1 MKTVDFNYFIERYL
15 DGEMTAAEEIW
26 FGKELEGN
34 DSLKKELELRRRANS
49 VLRDSDLMGLRAQLN
64 AIEKE
69 RSEENPWTAARRR
82 MLRYAAVA
90 TIVLITGTSVWL
102 PNRKLSND
110 QLFKKY
116 YEVTSTAGSAIT
128 RSSGDASDPTYL
140 AAVREFQNG
149 QFDRAISYFLDFTSG
164 QDEMDEDLQIG
175 VEMMLGHSYAG
186 NKQYNEA
193 GRSYKSVV
201 DHNDNLYIED
211 ANWLLGLCYLK
222 TDETEKARGQL
233 EMIAASESRYSK
245 KAATALRRMK

>member
-1 MKTVDFNYFIERYL
+1 MKTIDFNYFIERYL
-15 DGEMTAAEEIW
+15 DGEMTPAEEVW
-26 FGKELEGN
+26 FRKELEG
-34 DSLKKELELRRRANS
+34 SVALQKELDLRKKANS
-49 VLRDSDLMGLRAQLN
+49 VVSDRELMALRGQLN

-90 TIVLITGTSVWL
+90 TVVVLTGTSVWL

-110 QLFKKY
+110 QLFEKY
-116 YEVTSTAGSAIT
+116 YEVTNTAGSAVT
-128 RSSGDASDPTYL
+128 RSSGDTSDPIYQ
-140 AAVREFQNG
+140 AAVTEFRNG
-149 QFDRAISYFLDFTSG
+149 QFDSAINYFLDFTS
-164 QDEMDEDLQIG
+164 EYEAIDEDIQIG

-193 GRSYKSVV
+193 GNSYKNVV

-211 ANWLLGLCYLK
+211 ANWLLGLCYIK
-222 TDETEKARGQL
+222 TGETEKARARL

-245 KAATALRRMK
+245 RAATALRRMK